1 MALVPDCLEWQNAYV
16 RTECLQSAQ
25 MGQNLASLYVWIK
38 KSARNSSPTKWF
50 LCQSCY
56 IKIVQK
62 WIIPVYSNIWTQ
74 YSCDGIG
81 EVYFRKWRKRT
92 LLSEEC
98 TCNLY
103 FSKHYQKWVFLKEM
117 THFSLILLWSKFENW
132 TLIPPKIGI
141 TWLHLFFFS

>member
-81 EVYFRKWRKRT
+81 EVYFRKWRK
-92 LLSEEC
+92 
-98 TCNLY
+98 
-103 FSKHYQKWVFLKEM
+103 HYQKWVFLKEM